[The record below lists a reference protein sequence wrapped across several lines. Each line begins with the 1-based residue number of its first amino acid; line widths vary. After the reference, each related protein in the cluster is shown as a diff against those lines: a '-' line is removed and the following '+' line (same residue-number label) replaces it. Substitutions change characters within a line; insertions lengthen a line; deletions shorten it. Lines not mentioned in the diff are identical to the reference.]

1 MKQSIE
7 HGMSVRRIGD
17 GDVELVWIHGL
28 GESSTSFLPAV
39 EHLSDFNHT
48 LIDLPGYGRSAWP
61 EPVGLE
67 TLAEQLSAWIPSTAI
82 AIGHSMGGV
91 LAMMLGERGA
101 ARAIVNIDGNISRG
115 DCNFSGRVIGWSE
128 QDFVDH
134 GFAELRARVYADGI
148 TDLPLRGY
156 AAAMT
161 FASPRMFYRHAHD
174 LVRLSEAGELAARQ
188 AAVRVPSLY
197 IAGVPRGICAE
208 SRALLDHNGA
218 RWIGIEPAGHWVY
231 LDQTGRFA
239 QAIRELISAALS
251 SRA

>member
-17 GDVELVWIHGL
+17 GEIELVWIHGL
-28 GESSTSFLPAV
+28 GESSTSFLPPV
-39 EHLSDFNHT
+39 EHLGDFKHT

-61 EPVGLE
+61 EPMSLE
-67 TLAEQLSAWIPSTAI
+67 ALAEDLAAWIPRDAI

-91 LAMMLGERGA
+91 LAMMLGERAA

-128 QDFVDH
+128 QQFVDR
-134 GFAELRARVYADGI
+134 GFAELRARVYADGM

-156 AAAMT
+156 AAAMA

-188 AAVRVPSLY
+188 AALRVPALY
-197 IAGVPRGICAE
+197 VAGVPRGICAE
-208 SRALLDHNGA
+208 SRALLDHHGA

-231 LDQTGRFA
+231 LDQTENFA
-239 QAIRELISAALS
+239 HAIRGLS